1 MSGSAAKKIR
11 KLIGYDKK
19 NANYIQKRL
28 YKHLKGRY
36 LAMGAEEFWKSV
48 EGRFNNK

>member
-11 KLIGYDKK
+11 QLIGYDKK
-19 NANYIQKRL
+19 NANHIQKKL
-28 YKHLKGRY
+28 YKNLKVRY
-36 LAMGAEEFWKSV
+36 LAVGAEGFWKSV